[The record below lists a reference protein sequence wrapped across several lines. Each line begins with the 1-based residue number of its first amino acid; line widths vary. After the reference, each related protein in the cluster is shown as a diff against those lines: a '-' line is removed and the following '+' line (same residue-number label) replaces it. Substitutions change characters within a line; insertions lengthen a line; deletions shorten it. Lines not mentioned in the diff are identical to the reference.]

1 MSLSVRNIKEI
12 LRMIN
17 LAEMVHLLKTRVVS
31 KLGRFYTEEEN
42 IAGR

>member
-17 LAEMVHLLKTRVVS
+17 LAEMVHALIVDVP
-31 KLGRFYTEEEN
+31 EN
-42 IAGR
+42 DAIEIARSIATA